1 MRKKAILKKLGSR
14 RNMYKIL
21 RETNYI
27 QPFVDSYGNEILIN
41 PVKHF
46 LKQTPYKN
54 TAMNKTL
61 MEITKKFSNYVQSL
75 EQKNDPVSN

>member
-1 MRKKAILKKLGSR
+1 MRKKAILKKLGRR

-27 QPFVDSYGNEILIN
+27 QPFVDNYGNEILIN

-61 MEITKKFSNYVQSL
+61 MEITKKFSSYMETL
-75 EQKNDPVSN
+75 ERNNTPVSN

>member
-1 MRKKAILKKLGSR
+1 MRKKAILKRLGSR
-14 RNMYKIL
+14 KNMYKIL

-27 QPFVDSYGNEILIN
+27 QPFVDTYGNEIMIN

-54 TAMNKTL
+54 IAMNKTL
-61 MEITKKFSNYVQSL
+61 MEITKKFSSYIQSL
-75 EQKNDPVSN
+75 ENASNNP

>member
-14 RNMYKIL
+14 KNMYKIL

-27 QPFVDSYGNEILIN
+27 QPFIDTYGNEIMIN

-46 LKQTPYKN
+46 LKQAPYKN
-54 TAMNKTL
+54 IAMNKTL
-61 MEITKKFSNYVQSL
+61 MEITKKFSSYIQSL
-75 EQKNDPVSN
+75 ENASNNP